1 LILLPEVSKSAK
13 QPFHVMAKAIGP
25 ICNLDCKYCFYLE
38 KEQLYPNNEKWKMSD
53 ERLEAFIRDYIAAQP
68 GPEVSFA
75 FQGGEPT
82 LLGVDYFRK
91 VVAYQEKH
99 AQGKRISTAF
109 QTNGTLLN
117 DEWGVF
123 LAENNFLVG
132 LSIDGPE
139 AIHNANRVDKKGRDS
154 YKEVIRGLNIL
165 RKYKVEFNTLTCV
178 NSITVQHPVKIY
190 KFLKSIGSKYL
201 QFIPIVEREVDT
213 AAAKLGLDFAAPP
226 DLEQPPENRENPQ
239 MSPFA
244 VPAEAYGEFLCKIF
258 DEWIKR
264 DVGKVFVQLFDVA
277 LNKWLKIPG
286 GLCYFAETCG
296 RALAMEHDG
305 DLYTC
310 DHYVYPKYKLGNLM
324 NTSLGELADSPM
336 AQAFGQDKRERL
348 PKYCRDCSVRF
359 ACNGECPKHRF
370 TWTPDGEWG
379 LNYLC
384 PTYKK
389 FFTHIDPAMQ
399 LMADLYRQQRAPA
412 EAMELLAQQR
422 RDKRR

>member
-1 LILLPEVSKSAK
+1 MILLPEVSKSAK

-117 DEWGVF
+117 DEWGAF

-384 PTYKK
+384 PAYKK

>member
-1 LILLPEVSKSAK
+1 MILLPEVSKSAK

-384 PTYKK
+384 PAYKK